1 MATPSASIVESLIG
15 AIPIEVGAALVARV
29 GERATITAKSG
40 SIEVG
45 SVALTVEA
53 MDDLIAQVLPPD
65 QLESLQENGTVHF
78 EFKPLVIGGDFAVL
92 AASTPGDRWLEI
104 RRRTTAVA
112 AATAAAPAVVSTPA
126 VIPAAAFAVEAEVV
140 TPVPT
145 AAASAGPT
153 AVTDGTDVAQLLSRF
168 NTSTQAEPTSWEPP
182 AAAPVAPLFRPA
194 ESFLAAESPVDA
206 DFDLNLVG
214 KVPLKESLPAP
225 APVAQR
231 ASTNDDL
238 SIPSILDFPAA
249 KSDFDLDDL
258 SLPDTLPEPA
268 VESFATEALSE
279 STDFDHI
286 TSSEPKARGMGKL
299 RFSTS
304 TTESQPR
311 RSIVVIASVVLGLV
325 VLGAGGW
332 YAAQYYLS
340 APSVVAAPPA
350 AAPRKTVQSNAV
362 ASNIPTNTPK
372 AAAAKPN
379 ANVATQKP
387 QADAPAPTP
396 VPPQVV
402 ARAKADTPA
411 PKPTITRPASQP
423 STPVA
428 TQDAAPAAAVA
439 REGFAIQ
446 VAAVLERSEADQ
458 IVARLVKQGYPG
470 YAIRGQGSAAAYF
483 RVRVGA
489 FKDRQTAED
498 IAARLARSEG
508 IKPWIVKETP

>member
-1 MATPSASIVESLIG
+1 
-15 AIPIEVGAALVARV
+15 
-29 GERATITAKSG
+29 
-40 SIEVG
+40 
-45 SVALTVEA
+45 
-53 MDDLIAQVLPPD
+53 
-65 QLESLQENGTVHF
+65 
-78 EFKPLVIGGDFAVL
+78 
-92 AASTPGDRWLEI
+92 
-104 RRRTTAVA
+104 
-112 AATAAAPAVVSTPA
+112 
-126 VIPAAAFAVEAEVV
+126 
-140 TPVPT
+140 
-145 AAASAGPT
+145 
-153 AVTDGTDVAQLLSRF
+153 VTDGTDVAQLLSRF

-182 AAAPVAPLFRPA
+182 TAAPEAPFFRPG
-194 ESFLAAESPVDA
+194 ESFIAEEPPVEA

-214 KVPLKESLPAP
+214 KVPVKESSPQA
-225 APVAQR
+225 APVPQR

-249 KSDFDLDDL
+249 KSDLDLDDL
-258 SLPDTLPEPA
+258 SLPDTLPGPA
-268 VESFATEALSE
+268 VESFAAEALSE

-304 TTESQPR
+304 TTEHEPR
-311 RSIVVIASVVLGLV
+311 RSIVVIGSVVLGLV

-350 AAPRKTVQSNAV
+350 PAPRKTVQPNAA
-362 ASNIPTNTPK
+362 ASNTPANTPK
-372 AAAAKPN
+372 AAVAKPS
-379 ANVATQKP
+379 ASVAAQKP
-387 QADAPAPTP
+387 RAEAPAPTP
-396 VPPQVV
+396 VTPPVV
-402 ARAKADTPA
+402 ARVNADTPA
-411 PKPTITRPASQP
+411 PKPTIARPASQAA
-423 STPVA
+423 TPVA

-498 IAARLARSEG
+498 IAARLERSEG